1 MDGRM
6 KELRIGIIGA
16 GSIGSTHVQ
25 RFVTHQIQHARLTGI
40 CDTDPAVIARYPDIP
55 TWTDYRAFIDSGEL
69 DAVIVATPHF
79 SHVPIGMYAL
89 EKGLHVLMEKPVA
102 VHKADALRLLEAHTD
117 KKLVFAA
124 MFDTRT
130 EPRYQKVREL
140 IQAGELGTIR
150 RINWILTAWF
160 RSNAYYASSLW
171 RATWAGEGGG
181 MLVNQLPHDLD
192 LFQWI
197 FGLPKRVRAFCPL
210 GKYHPIEVEDEV
222 NALLEFENGATA
234 VLVATTGE
242 APGTDR
248 REIIG
253 DRGRLVIHNDYLEF
267 TRNEVP
273 TDEFNRTTRERFGAP
288 NSWEVKIPIKGQAG
302 RHTEVIQKFVGAIR
316 EGTPLVAG
324 AYEGLASIELANAIT
339 LASALDK
346 TIELPLDAKQYEV
359 FLREKIAASIPK
371 TEVVESAPVDM
382 SKSFQ

>member
-1 MDGRM
+1 
-6 KELRIGIIGA
+6 
-16 GSIGSTHVQ
+16 
-25 RFVTHQIQHARLTGI
+25 
-40 CDTDPAVIARYPDIP
+40 
-55 TWTDYRAFIDSGEL
+55 
-69 DAVIVATPHF
+69 
-79 SHVPIGMYAL
+79 
-89 EKGLHVLMEKPVA
+89 
-102 VHKADALRLLEAHTD
+102 
-117 KKLVFAA
+117 

-130 EPRYQKVREL
+130 EPRYKKVREL
-140 IQAGELGTIR
+140 VQSGELGAIR

-160 RSNAYYASSLW
+160 RSNAYYASSAW

-222 NALLEFENGATA
+222 NALLEFADGATA

-253 DRGRLVIHNDYLEF
+253 DRGRLIIHADHLEF
-267 TRNEVP
+267 TRNEIAA
-273 TDEFNRTTRERFGAP
+273 DEYNRTTKERFGTP
-288 NSWEVKIPIKGQAG
+288 STWEIKIPVKGQAG
-302 RHTEVIQKFVGAIR
+302 RHTEVIQAFVNAIR
-316 EGTPLVAG
+316 EGTPLIAG

-346 TIELPLDAKQYEV
+346 TVELPLDAKQYEA

-371 TEVVESAPVDM
+371 TEIVASAPVDM